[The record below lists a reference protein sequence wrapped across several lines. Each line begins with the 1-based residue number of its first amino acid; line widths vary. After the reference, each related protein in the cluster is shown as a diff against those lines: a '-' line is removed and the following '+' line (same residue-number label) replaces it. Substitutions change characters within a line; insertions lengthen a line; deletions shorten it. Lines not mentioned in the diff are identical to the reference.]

1 MKRTLA
7 VILALVL
14 ALGTLFAFTS
24 CGENNEKVNLSAAKS
39 LADLKGAKIAAQSGT
54 FHADA
59 LKQIEGAKTSTYP
72 EFADLLIALKSGAID
87 GYIAEEPTALAITL
101 EDNTLDYVHLTNNT
115 TGFTATDADVAIAVG
130 VAKNSPL
137 AAQINTALATI
148 PAATRAALMENM
160 VALSAGE
167 NVTALAL
174 TIPET
179 TGEPVGTLK
188 VAMECAYEP
197 FNWTDLNTQ
206 SLGAVPIY
214 DETGAV
220 KAGQYANGYDV
231 QIAAYVAA
239 YLNMKLEIYAIDWE
253 SLIPAVQAGTVDAI
267 VAGMSP
273 TEERSQQITFSNVY
287 YTSNLVVIYKK

>member
-7 VILALVL
+7 IILAIVI
-14 ALGTLFAFTS
+14 AAATLFAFSS
-24 CGENNEKVNLSAAKS
+24 CGETTKVDISNAKS

-59 LKQIEGAKTSTYP
+59 LEQIEGATTSTYP

-101 EDNTLDYVHLTNNT
+101 EDNTLGYVHLQNNT

-167 NVTALAL
+167 NVTSLAL

-179 TGEPVGTLK
+179 TGEPVGTIK

-197 FNWTDLNTQ
+197 FNWTDLKTP

-239 YLNMKLEIYAIDWE
+239 YLNMKLEVYAIDWE

-273 TEERSQQITFSNVY
+273 TEERSQQITFSDVY

>member
-7 VILALVL
+7 IILAILI
-14 ALGTLFAFTS
+14 AAATLFAFSS
-24 CGENNEKVNLSAAKS
+24 CGETTKVDISNAKS

-59 LKQIEGAKTSTYP
+59 LEQIEGAKTSTYP

-87 GYIAEEPTALAITL
+87 GYIAEEPTAIAITL
-101 EDNTLDYVHLTNNT
+101 EDNTLDYLHFTNNE
-115 TGFTATDADVAIAVG
+115 TGFQATDADVAIAVG
-130 VAKNSPL
+130 VAKNSSL
-137 AAQINTALATI
+137 ADKINTALATI
-148 PAATRAALMENM
+148 SNETRLALMANM
-160 VALSAGE
+160 VSISAGE
-167 NVTALAL
+167 TVTKLAL
-174 TIPET
+174 NIPEVS
-179 TGEPVGTLK
+179 GEPVGTLK

-197 FNWTDLNTQ
+197 FNWTDLETA

-239 YLNMKLEIYAIDWE
+239 YLNMKLEVYAIDWE

-273 TEERSQQITFSNVY
+273 TEERSQQITFSDVY